1 MKPKGDIILVTGSNG
16 RIGSAV
22 MQRLSKHYAN
32 VVGFDQKAP
41 AQPPTGCVR
50 IPVDITSDDSVKQ
63 GFHILKEHHGRRVA
77 AVVHLAAYYDFLGKP
92 SPKYDEVTVN
102 GTKRLLQGLQS
113 GFDVQQFI
121 FSSTMLVHKP
131 GEPGIFFNEDWP
143 IGATW
148 AYPQSKVRTEAI
160 IHEERGDIPT
170 VILRFAGVYD
180 DGCHSPP
187 LAHQMQRINE
197 RQLES
202 HLYSGSTS
210 HGTSYVHMEDVVDA
224 VERTVKHRTKLK
236 AETVMLI
243 GEMETLSYDE
253 LQHTFM
259 RQIHNESYE
268 AYSVPGPIAKIGA
281 WVEDTVLGEKPFIKP
296 WMIDRANDHYA
307 LDISRAGKLIEWVP
321 QHTLRKAI
329 PKMVASLKAN
339 PLKFYKENDLEPP
352 EWMLANAKA
361 TALEQVR

>member
-22 MQRLSKHYAN
+22 MQRLSKHFGN
-32 VVGFDQKAP
+32 VVGFDLKAP
-41 AQPPTGCVR
+41 AQPPAGCTR
-50 IPVDITSDDSVKQ
+50 IPVDITSDQSVTE
-63 GFHILKEHHGRRVA
+63 GLGILREHHGERVA

-102 GTKRLLQGLQS
+102 GTKRLLHGLRD
-113 GFDVQQFI
+113 GFKVQQFI

-143 IGATW
+143 IGPTW
-148 AYPQSKVRTEAI
+148 AYPQSKVRTEAV
-160 IHEERGDIPT
+160 IHEKRGDIPT
-170 VILRFAGVYD
+170 VIMRFAGVYD

-210 HGTSYVHMEDVVDA
+210 HGTAYVHMDDVVDA
-224 VERTVKHRTKLK
+224 IECAVKHRDKLK

-243 GEMETLSYDE
+243 GETEALSYDE

-281 WVEDTVLGEKPFIKP
+281 WVEDTILGEKPFIKP

-307 LDISRAGKLIEWVP
+307 LDITRAGKLIEWVP
-321 QHTLRKAI
+321 VHTLRKTI
-329 PKMVASLKAN
+329 PKMVAALKAD